1 LPYAVGFEYI
11 MRRAGWAIGLGF
23 GVIHTLIAGIGLG
36 LMPAM
41 HPLMPEIMPAPGAF
55 MANLGTMGIAA
66 FVILH
71 LIYGAIVG
79 TMYGHAMHGPIE
91 IYPETISIGID
102 ES

>member
-1 LPYAVGFEYI
+1 MLA
-11 MRRAGWAIGLGF
+11 
-23 GVIHTLIAGIGLG
+23 
-36 LMPAM
+36 
-41 HPLMPEIMPAPGAF
+41 
-55 MANLGTMGIAA
+55 MGIAA

-79 TMYGHAMHGPIE
+79 TMYGPAVHGPIE